1 MQEKQ
6 FSALEAKH
14 INELETQTAL
24 IQELKEREKGIESEK
39 IALISKNEELVASN
53 YKQIVAI
60 ESLQLQIKALEKT
73 NEEEL
78 ESLKASYEQKLRLEM
93 VT

>member
-1 MQEKQ
+1 M
-6 FSALEAKH
+6 EAKH

-73 NEEEL
+73 KEEEL